1 MLEFFLRR
9 SGGTAVQVPECARHA
24 ASDMKRALKPVPAG
38 LAGLGT
44 VTGKGPGSAVGTSL
58 AHGPVARHEGAALLL
73 QHILGHCIKRVI
85 VSQDVIRLMQSTG
98 RESESAADGC
108 LGTAVQGCRVGM
120 TSAVF
125 RSPTSNPSWKNRAHS
140 LFYLNFHTIIAIN
153 ID

>member
-1 MLEFFLRR
+1 
-9 SGGTAVQVPECARHA
+9 
-24 ASDMKRALKPVPAG
+24 MKRALKPEPAG
-38 LAGLGT
+38 LAGT
-44 VTGKGPGSAVGTSL
+44 VTGKGPGSAVGRGTSL
-58 AHGPVARHEGAALLL
+58 AHGPVARHGGAALLL

-85 VSQDVIRLMQSTG
+85 VGQDVIRLMQSTG
-98 RESESAADGC
+98 RESESAADRC
-108 LGTAVQGCRVGM
+108 LGTAVQGCHVGM

>member
-1 MLEFFLRR
+1 MLEFVPRR
-9 SGGTAVQVPECARHA
+9 SGGRAVQVPECARHA
-24 ASDMKRALKPVPAG
+24 TSDMKRALKPVPAG
-38 LAGLGT
+38 LAGT

-58 AHGPVARHEGAALLL
+58 AHGPVARHGGAALLL
-73 QHILGHCIKRVI
+73 QRILGHCIKRVI
-85 VSQDVIRLMQSTG
+85 VGQDVIRLMQSTG

-125 RSPTSNPSWKNRAHS
+125 RSPTSNPSSKNRAHS